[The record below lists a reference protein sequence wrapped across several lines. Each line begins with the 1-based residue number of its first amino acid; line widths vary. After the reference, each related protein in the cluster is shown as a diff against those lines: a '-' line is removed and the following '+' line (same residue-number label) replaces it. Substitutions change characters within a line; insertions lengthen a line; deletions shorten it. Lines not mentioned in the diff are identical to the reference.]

1 MTFYLPQPAD
11 GANAEGGGALDLVAG
26 ERLPAVL
33 DGQAVL
39 TNPHGNLL
47 PGKPFFGAEPETL
60 KGEVTEAVE
69 DARVADREE
78 RPDEVFFPVAWP
90 LDPGEHLGGRTPACL
105 AMLVG
110 IVPLEVVVVQP
121 PVVLREYLGP
131 VPSLGEV
138 V

>member
-47 PGKPFFGAEPETL
+47 SGKPFFGVEPETL

-69 DARVADREE
+69 DARVADQEE
-78 RPDEVFFPVAWP
+78 RPDEVFSPVAWP
-90 LDPGEHLGGRTPACL
+90 LDSGEHLGGRTPAFL

-110 IVPLEVVVVQP
+110 IVLLEVVVVHP
-121 PVVLREYLGP
+121 PVVFRE
-131 VPSLGEV
+131 
-138 V
+138 